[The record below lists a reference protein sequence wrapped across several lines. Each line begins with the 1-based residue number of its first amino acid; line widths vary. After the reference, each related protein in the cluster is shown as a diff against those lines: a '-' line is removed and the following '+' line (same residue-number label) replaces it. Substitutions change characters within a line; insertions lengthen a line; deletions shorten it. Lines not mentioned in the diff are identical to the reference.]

1 MKNILVGVTGGIAAY
16 KSAGIVSL
24 LKKKGYNV
32 KVVMTKNATKIIGP
46 LTLETLSRNR
56 IYVDMWDNNP
66 HYEVEHISLADW
78 ADMVLIAPATYNIIG
93 KIANGIADDML
104 TTILAA
110 VSVRKPVFFA
120 LAMNVNMYENPILKE
135 NINKLKSFG
144 YRFIDA
150 EEGLLA
156 CNYSA
161 KGRMSEPEDI
171 VDEIERYSIFSKFA
185 NFDTALKG
193 KKILITSG
201 RTKENIDPIRY
212 LSNNSSGKM
221 GYSLAQAA
229 ADLGAEVTLIS
240 GPTDLKIRNGLK
252 NFISVESAL
261 EMYEKVDEYFK
272 NTDIFIACAAVAD
285 YRPKEYK
292 KEKIKK
298 SDSDFV
304 IELVRNPDILLE
316 MSKKKEKQLLVGFA
330 AETNNI
336 KENALK
342 KLEKK
347 NLDIIVAN
355 NASVMGSD
363 ENVIE
368 IIKKDR
374 TSVEISQKSKVEL
387 AYDILSE
394 VICELEKI
402 NKRRRG
408 YTNLA
413 N

>member
-32 KVVMTKNATKIIGP
+32 KVVMTENATKIIGP

-56 IYVDMWDNNP
+56 IYVDMWDSNP

-93 KIANGIADDML
+93 KVANGIADDML
-104 TTILAA
+104 TTILSA

-135 NINKLKSFG
+135 NIDKLKSFG

-171 VDEIERYSIFSKFA
+171 VDEIERYSIFSKFE

-201 RTKENIDPIRY
+201 RTKENIDPVRY

-240 GPTDLKIRNGLK
+240 GPTDLKAPNGLK

-261 EMYEKVDEYFK
+261 EIYEKVDEYFK
-272 NTDIFIACAAVAD
+272 DTDIFIACAAVAD

-316 MSKKKEKQLLVGFA
+316 MSRKKEKQLLVGFA

-368 IIKKDR
+368 IIRKDR
-374 TSVEISQKSKVEL
+374 TSVEISQKSKMEL
-387 AYDILSE
+387 AYDILRE
-394 VICELEKI
+394 IIFELEK
-402 NKRRRG
+402 NK
-408 YTNLA
+408 
-413 N
+413 

>member
-32 KVVMTKNATKIIGP
+32 KVVMTENATKIIGP

-56 IYVDMWDNNP
+56 IYVDMWDSNP

-78 ADMVLIAPATYNIIG
+78 ADVVLIAPATYNIIG
-93 KIANGIADDML
+93 KVANGIADDML
-104 TTILAA
+104 TTVISA

-161 KGRMSEPEDI
+161 KGRMSEPENI
-171 VDEIERYSIFSKFA
+171 VDGIERYSIFSKFE
-185 NFDTALKG
+185 NFDIVLKN

-201 RTKENIDPIRY
+201 RTKENIDPVRY

-229 ADLGAEVTLIS
+229 VDLGAEVTLIS
-240 GPTDLKIRNGLK
+240 GPTNLKVPNGLEK
-252 NFISVESAL
+252 FIFVESAL

-298 SDSDFV
+298 SDADLV
-304 IELVRNPDILLE
+304 IELIRNPDILLE

-330 AETNNI
+330 AETNDI
-336 KENALK
+336 RENALK

-374 TSVEISQKSKVEL
+374 TSVEISQKSKIEL
-387 AYDILSE
+387 AYDILNE
-394 VICELEKI
+394 VIFELK
-402 NKRRRG
+402 KR
-408 YTNLA
+408 
-413 N
+413 

>member
-32 KVVMTKNATKIIGP
+32 KVVMTENATKIIGP

-56 IYVDMWDNNP
+56 IYVDMWDSNP

-93 KIANGIADDML
+93 KVANGIADDML
-104 TTILAA
+104 TTIISA

-171 VDEIERYSIFSKFA
+171 VDEIERYSIFSKIK

-201 RTKENIDPIRY
+201 RTKENIDPVRY

-229 ADLGAEVTLIS
+229 VDLGAEVTLIS
-240 GPTDLKIRNGLK
+240 GPTDLKVPNGLE

-298 SDSDFV
+298 SDVDLV
-304 IELVRNPDILLE
+304 IELIRNPDILLE

-330 AETNNI
+330 AETNDI
-336 KENALK
+336 RENALK

-374 TSVEISQKSKVEL
+374 TSVEISQKSKIEL
-387 AYDILSE
+387 AYDILNE
-394 VICELEKI
+394 VIFELK
-402 NKRRRG
+402 KR
-408 YTNLA
+408 
-413 N
+413 

>member
-32 KVVMTKNATKIIGP
+32 KVVMTENATKIIGP

-56 IYVDMWDNNP
+56 IYVDMWDSNP

-93 KIANGIADDML
+93 KVANGIADDML

-161 KGRMSEPEDI
+161 KGRMSEPENI
-171 VDEIERYSIFSKFA
+171 VDEIERYSIFSKFE

-201 RTKENIDPIRY
+201 RTKENIDPVRY

-240 GPTDLKIRNGLK
+240 GPTDLKIPNGLK

-272 NTDIFIACAAVAD
+272 DTDIFIACAAVAD

-292 KEKIKK
+292 NEKIKK

-316 MSKKKEKQLLVGFA
+316 MSRKKEKQLLVGFA

-368 IIKKDR
+368 IIRKDR
-374 TSVEISQKSKVEL
+374 TSVEISQKSKMEL

-394 VICELEKI
+394 VICELE
-402 NKRRRG
+402 RR
-408 YTNLA
+408 
-413 N
+413 

>member
-1 MKNILVGVTGGIAAY
+1 MKNMKNILVGVTGGIAAY

-32 KVVMTKNATKIIGP
+32 KVVMTENATKIIGP

-56 IYVDMWDNNP
+56 IYVDMWDSNP

-93 KIANGIADDML
+93 KVANGIADDML
-104 TTILAA
+104 TTILSA
-110 VSVRKPVFFA
+110 VSIRKPVFFA

-171 VDEIERYSIFSKFA
+171 VDEIERYSIFSKIK

-201 RTKENIDPIRY
+201 RTKENIDPVRY

-229 ADLGAEVTLIS
+229 VDLGAEVTLIS
-240 GPTDLKIRNGLK
+240 GPTNLKVPNGLK

-261 EMYEKVDEYFK
+261 EMYEKMDEYFK

-298 SDSDFV
+298 SDADLV

-374 TSVEISQKSKVEL
+374 TSVEISQKSKIEL
-387 AYDILSE
+387 AYDILNE
-394 VICELEKI
+394 IICELEK
-402 NKRRRG
+402 NK
-408 YTNLA
+408 
-413 N
+413 